1 MGHHRY
7 IERDYHR
14 YIERL
19 SLVFCG
25 LVLATEGTMIC
36 VEVYHDLPRIIVKLH
51 EGQTSPDS
59 GFNAQTVQFWNLTVA
74 EAAGR

>member
-1 MGHHRY
+1 
-7 IERDYHR
+7 
-14 YIERL
+14 
-19 SLVFCG
+19 
-25 LVLATEGTMIC
+25 MIC

-59 GFNAQTVQFWNLTVA
+59 GFDAQTVQFWNLTVA